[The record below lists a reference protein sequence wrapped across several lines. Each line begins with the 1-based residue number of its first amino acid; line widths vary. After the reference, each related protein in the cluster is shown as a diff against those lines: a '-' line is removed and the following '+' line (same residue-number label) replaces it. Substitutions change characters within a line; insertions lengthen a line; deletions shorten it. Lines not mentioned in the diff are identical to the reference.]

1 MMATSGMLGYG
12 FTEEAFRNGLES
24 EPDFIA
30 CDCGSMDPGPY
41 YLGAGVPF
49 VSRAA
54 VKRDLSLM
62 IEAGIERSIPVLL
75 GSAGGAGGDP
85 HIDWT
90 MEIVREIA
98 ADAGLHFK
106 AAVIRAEQDKGYLK
120 QKLEAGAIEPLGPID
135 DLTTEE
141 IDRSHRVVAMMGAE
155 PFQAALAAG
164 ADLVVAGRS
173 SDAAIYAAIPTM
185 QGADPGLAWHLAKV
199 IECGAQVAEP
209 RTGQDCILGTLADD
223 HFTVEPG
230 HPEKRCTRMRVAAHT
245 LYENPSPHRLIEPD
259 GVLDTSEATY
269 EQLTERSVMVKG
281 SRFERSD
288 RYTVKLE
295 GVRRLGFR
303 TAFIAGVR
311 DPGLVDTIDDF
322 IAACR
327 GRVAGEVAAL
337 GIGENDYRLGVRV
350 YGKNATMGAREPVEK
365 TASHELGILAD
376 VIADD
381 EETSRTVLAK
391 ARYALLHTDFPGRMC
406 ISGNLAVPFS
416 PSDFPVGEAYEFT
429 VWHTM
434 ALDDP
439 LEPFPIEM
447 VEI

>member
-24 EPDFIA
+24 GPDFIA

-41 YLGAGVPF
+41 YLGAGIPF

-54 VKRDLSLM
+54 AKRDLKLM
-62 IEAGIERSIPVLL
+62 IAGGIEHRIPVLL
-75 GSAGGAGGDP
+75 GSAGGGGGDP
-85 HIDWT
+85 HIDWI

-98 ADAGLHFK
+98 AEAGLHLK
-106 AAVIRAEQDKGYLK
+106 AAVIHAEQDKGYLK

-135 DLTTEE
+135 DLTAAE
-141 IDRSHRVVAMMGAE
+141 IDRSHRVVAMMGPE
-155 PFQAALAAG
+155 PFQKALAAG

-173 SDAAIYAAIPTM
+173 SDAAIYAAIPIM

-209 RTGQDCILGTLADD
+209 RTGQDCILGVLARD

-245 LYENPSPHRLIEPD
+245 LYENPSPHRLIEPE
-259 GVLDTSEATY
+259 GVLDTSAATY
-269 EQLTERSVMVKG
+269 EQLTPRSVRVAG

-311 DPGLVDTIDDF
+311 DPVLVDTIDDF
-322 IAACR
+322 IQACR
-327 GRVAGEVAAL
+327 GRVAGEVEAL
-337 GIGENDYRLGVRV
+337 GIGPDDYRLGVRV
-350 YGKNATMGAREPVEK
+350 YGKDATMGAREPVEK

-376 VIADD
+376 VIAED

-406 ISGNLAVPFS
+406 IAGNLAVPFS
-416 PSDFPVGEAYEFT
+416 PSDLPVGETYEFS